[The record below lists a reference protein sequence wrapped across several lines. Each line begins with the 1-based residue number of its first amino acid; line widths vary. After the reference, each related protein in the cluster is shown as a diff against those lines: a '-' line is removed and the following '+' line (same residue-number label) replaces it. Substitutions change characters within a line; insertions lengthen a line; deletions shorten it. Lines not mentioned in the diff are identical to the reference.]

1 MSDET
6 QSTSEVASVLPEVE
20 GPSTGAQRAYDYSA
34 LDQPS
39 FAEEHPEALLGA
51 AFVGGLVL
59 AQLFKRRG
67 DD

>member
-20 GPSTGAQRAYDYSA
+20 GAPTGAELSYDHAA
-34 LDQPS
+34 LEHPS

-51 AFVGGLVL
+51 AFIGGLAL
-59 AQLFKRRG
+59 AQLIKRRG
-67 DD
+67 D